1 MMNRCALLLLWSASA
16 AALSPLPTPPHTQR
30 VNDYIAAFNRQ
41 DVEAMLALVSPE
53 VQWLSIAGDQAP
65 AREAEGH
72 SALRQSLT
80 DYFRGCPSCRS
91 HMGQVLTSKER
102 VVVLETASWTTRE
115 GQTREQQALAVY
127 EFDADSGKIARVYYF
142 PVER

>member
-1 MMNRCALLLLWSASA
+1 MKRLAPLLLLSASA

-41 DVEAMLALVSPE
+41 DVEAMLDLVSTE

-65 AREAEGH
+65 TKEVEGR

-80 DYFRGCPSCRS
+80 DYFGACPSCRS
-91 HMGQVLTSKER
+91 HLGQVLTSNER
-102 VVVLETASWTTRE
+102 VVVLETASWTTPE
-115 GQTREQQALAVY
+115 GQSRQQQALAVY
-127 EFDADSGKIARVYYF
+127 EFEPDSGKIARVYYF